1 MEPEFDAGSEVNE
14 ADKKNHGHHHDKDGE
29 CEHEHPHH
37 GPGHGPRPEL
47 PPHILRELMDMKEKI
62 GKLEGMMEVIL
73 KKLD

>member
-1 MEPEFDAGSEVNE
+1 MEIEFDEEEIKGN
-14 ADKKNHGHHHDKDGE
+14 DKKFHRHHHDKDGE
-29 CEHEHPHH
+29 CDHEHPHH

-47 PPHILRELMDMKEKI
+47 PPHLFKEIMDMKEKI